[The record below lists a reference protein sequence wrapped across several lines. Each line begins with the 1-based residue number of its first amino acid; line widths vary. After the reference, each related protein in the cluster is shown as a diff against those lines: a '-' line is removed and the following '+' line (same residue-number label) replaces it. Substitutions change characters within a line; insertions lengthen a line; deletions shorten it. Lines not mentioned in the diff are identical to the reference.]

1 MASIKLTELRPAGSE
16 LFNDSESFLNELNDQ
31 DMSTLLTSGGGSSSG
46 GWSLNSFSTG
56 GTVSTGIST
65 GGSWST
71 GGSFSSGLNSFS
83 SSSY

>member
-31 DMSTLLTSGGGSSSG
+31 DMSTLLTGGGESSSG

-71 GGSFSSGLNSFS
+71 GGSFSSGLSSFS
-83 SSSY
+83 SGGY